1 MKVSKETTLELVK
14 AIRSRVEP
22 ETVDAGAQKLTV
34 YFLDDITLSFTQ
46 TERQDFYGLTFE
58 ALGRDFSIINNLE
71 LLVTGEN
78 DEGDEEGFIVED
90 EKLVTLLEEFLAW
103 RVKTLSLFGA

>member
-1 MKVSKETTLELVK
+1 MKVSKEVTMSL
-14 AIRSRVEP
+14 IRSIRSKVEP
-22 ETVDAGAQKLTV
+22 ETVDAGTQNLTV
-34 YFLDDITLSFTQ
+34 FFLDDITLSFTQ

-71 LLVTGEN
+71 LLVIAEN

-90 EKLVTLLEEFLAW
+90 ELLVSKLEKFLAL
-103 RVKTLSLFGA
+103 RTEILDEFGA